1 MGGFVFFCGGNEGW
15 VGRGMDPRMRED
27 GRGRGFHGG
36 MVAGEGDLRQGDV
49 GSGGEEDGFPPP
61 PPPACA
67 GASFRRG
74 GKLSTRGQREWGS
87 VHLAHFHSAAHHLLA
102 TRCRVMGAHRR
113 RSRRL
118 ESGTGRILL
127 PGMPRTRNLPFDCWT
142 PSGPPPD
149 RGWAH
154 GTPAASRGRCGRLR
168 C

>member
-15 VGRGMDPRMRED
+15 VGRGMDPHMRED

-49 GSGGEEDGFPPP
+49 GSGGEEDVTPILTFPPP
-61 PPPACA
+61 RGKGGAVRA
-67 GASFRRG
+67 TGVGIGAS
-74 GKLSTRGQREWGS
+74 S
-87 VHLAHFHSAAHHLLA
+87 HFHSAAHHLLA
-102 TRCRVMGAHRR
+102 TRCRVTAGHRR
-113 RSRRL
+113 RSRRI

-127 PGMPRTRNLPFDCWT
+127 PGTPRTRNLPFDCWI

-149 RGWAH
+149 RGWAR
-154 GTPAASRGRCGRLR
+154 GTPAESRGRCGHLR